1 MAGVI
6 SDNLRNIIDQ
16 QEPDLVSS
24 VIQAQPDKAAD
35 IIQKLEEQG
44 FEYRSSSVG
53 QITIIETNIAP
64 GSLEDLAATDGIE
77 RVDHN
82 PTFSIQGTVTDE
94 LGDVGGL
101 AEAQTANR
109 IGLKDAVQ
117 QMNIQAAWRAL
128 GHRGE
133 GVRLGMVDTGIE
145 ESHPAIRSSVA
156 ATAQNDTAED
166 HGCWI
171 AGALVA
177 DETETNRGDT
187 VQGAAPDA
195 KLFAHGAL
203 SGGRANVVDIADG
216 VSYLLDRDVDVIN
229 LSLGGPHSDVL
240 WDVVRE
246 VQNAGVPVI
255 SSAGNSGPIR
265 GSVSCPAHHQEPIA
279 VASADTNG
287 TVASFSARGPGFRD
301 ARDKPDIAAYGGGS
315 RHVDGTP
322 VVTESVLGPV
332 QGGNYKYL
340 IGTSMA
346 SPLVAAVTGLRAS
359 RGVL

>member
-6 SDNLRNIIDQ
+6 SDDLRNIIEE

-35 IIQKLEEQG
+35 ITRKLDEQG
-44 FEYRSSSVG
+44 FEYRSSTVG
-53 QITIIETNIAP
+53 QIAVIETNIAP

-94 LGDVGGL
+94 LGDVSGL
-101 AEAQTANR
+101 AEAQRANR
-109 IGLKDAVQ
+109 IGLQDAIR
-117 QMNIQAAWRAL
+117 QMNIQAAWDSL

-145 ESHPAIRSSVA
+145 ESHPAIRSSIA
-156 ATAQNDTAED
+156 ATAQNSTAED
-166 HGCWI
+166 HGSWV
-171 AGALVA
+171 AGAMVS
-177 DETETNRGDT
+177 DEIETNRGET

-195 KLFAHGAL
+195 KLYAHGAL

-216 VSYLLDRDVDVIN
+216 VSYLLERNVDVIN

-240 WDVVRE
+240 WDIVRE
-246 VQNAGVPVI
+246 VQNEGAAVV
-255 SSAGNSGPIR
+255 SSAGNAGPVR
-265 GSVSCPAHHQEPIA
+265 GSVSCPAHHDEPIA
-279 VASADTNG
+279 VASVATNG
-287 TVASFSARGPGFRD
+287 EVASFSARGPGFRD
-301 ARDKPDIAAYGGGS
+301 ARDKPDVAAYGGGS
-315 RHVDGTP
+315 RHVNGSP
-322 VVTESVLGPV
+322 VVTESVLGPAE
-332 QGGNYKYL
+332 GGNYKYL